1 MDSSAG
7 HTYNC
12 SMDTSTTKI
21 ENNILD
27 MNSMKKSDSR
37 NAQMDLQAAP

>member
-1 MDSSAG
+1 
-7 HTYNC
+7 
-12 SMDTSTTKI
+12 MDTSTTKI

-27 MNSMKKSDSR
+27 KNSMKKSDSR